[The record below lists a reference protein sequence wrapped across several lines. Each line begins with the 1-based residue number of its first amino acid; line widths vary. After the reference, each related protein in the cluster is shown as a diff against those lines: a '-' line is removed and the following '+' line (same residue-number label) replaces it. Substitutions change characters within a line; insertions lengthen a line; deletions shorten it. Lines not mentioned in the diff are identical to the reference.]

1 MYTLK
6 DYKKLKHE
14 LLIAKLCK
22 SSSIK
27 DLEEQLQ
34 TLINDLHENSEIKFC
49 EACGCP
55 LDADDRC
62 YNVDCEEYDPIG
74 QYFDQSE

>member
-1 MYTLK
+1 MCTLE

-14 LLIAKLCK
+14 LLIAELCK

-27 DLEEQLQ
+27 DLQEQMQ
-34 TLINDLHENSEIKFC
+34 TLIKDLHKNPEIKFC
-49 EACGCP
+49 ETCGCP
-55 LDADDRC
+55 LDIDNRC

-74 QYFDQSE
+74 QYFD

>member
-1 MYTLK
+1 MHILE

-22 SSSIK
+22 SSSTK
-27 DLEEQLQ
+27 ELQERLQ
-34 TLINDLHENSEIKFC
+34 TLIEDLHENPEIEFC
-49 EACGCP
+49 EICGCP
-55 LDADDRC
+55 LDIDGRC

-74 QYFDQSE
+74 QYFD

>member
-1 MYTLK
+1 MRTLK

-22 SSSIK
+22 SSSTKELQEKLQALIK
-27 DLEEQLQ
+27 
-34 TLINDLHENSEIKFC
+34 DLHENPEIEFC
-49 EACGCP
+49 EICGYP
-55 LDADDRC
+55 LDIDSRC

-74 QYFDQSE
+74 QYFN

>member
-1 MYTLK
+1 MCTLE

-14 LLIAKLCK
+14 LLIAELCK

-27 DLEEQLQ
+27 DLQEQMQ
-34 TLINDLHENSEIKFC
+34 TLIRDLHENHEIKFC
-49 EACGCP
+49 ETCGFP
-55 LDADDRC
+55 LDIDNRC

-74 QYFDQSE
+74 QYFD